1 LYYVDSIYSAKFRI
15 SSSIEAIIRIA
26 QGKNEGVDKVSV
38 LIDNRQEKIDVNSKM
53 EALLEQVVQKA
64 LETFVEEDYEVSI
77 SFVDNSEIRALNKQY
92 RNKDTET
99 DVLSFPMMEFEVT
112 EENYN
117 NEEEFVQE
125 DRLLGDIVISL
136 EKAQEQ
142 SVEYGHSFERELAFL
157 VVHGVLHLL
166 GMDHEDEEQ
175 EKEMSK
181 KQEEILQLLNIKR

>member
-1 LYYVDSIYSAKFRI
+1 M
-15 SSSIEAIIRIA
+15 
-26 QGKNEGVDKVSV
+26 SV

-112 EENYN
+112 EVNYN

-175 EKEMSK
+175 EEEMSK

>member
-1 LYYVDSIYSAKFRI
+1 M
-15 SSSIEAIIRIA
+15 
-26 QGKNEGVDKVSV
+26 
-38 LIDNRQEKIDVNSKM
+38 DNRQEKVEVNPKM
-53 EALLEQVVQKA
+53 EALVEQVVQKA

-77 SFVDNSEIRALNKQY
+77 SFVDNHEIRALNMQY
-92 RNKDTET
+92 RDKDAAT
-99 DVLSFPMMEFEVT
+99 DVLSFPLMEFEIT

-136 EKAQEQ
+136 ERAQEQ
-142 SVEYGHSFERELAFL
+142 AIEYGHSFERELAFL

-175 EKEMSK
+175 EIEMSK
-181 KQEEILQLLNIKR
+181 KQEEILQLLELKR

>member
-1 LYYVDSIYSAKFRI
+1 M
-15 SSSIEAIIRIA
+15 
-26 QGKNEGVDKVSV
+26 SV
-38 LIDNRQEKIDVNSKM
+38 LIDNRQEKIDVNSGM
-53 EALLEQVVQKA
+53 EALVEQVVQKA

-77 SFVDNSEIRALNKQY
+77 SFVDNHEIRGLNKLY

-125 DRLLGDIVISL
+125 DKLLGDIVISL
-136 EKAQEQ
+136 ERAQEQ
-142 SVEYGHSFERELAFL
+142 AIEYEHSFERELAFL

-181 KQEEILQLLNIKR
+181 KQEEILQLLDIKR

>member
-1 LYYVDSIYSAKFRI
+1 M
-15 SSSIEAIIRIA
+15 
-26 QGKNEGVDKVSV
+26 SV
-38 LIDNRQEKIDVNSKM
+38 LIDNRQEKVETNSKI

-64 LETFVEEDYEVSI
+64 LETLVEDDYEVSI
-77 SFVDNSEIRALNKQY
+77 SFVDNQEIRELNKQY
-92 RNKDTET
+92 RNKDTAT
-99 DVLSFPMMEFEVT
+99 DVLSFPLKEFEET

-142 SVEYGHSFERELAFL
+142 AIEYGHSFERELAFL
-157 VVHGVLHLL
+157 TVHGVLHLL

-175 EKEMSK
+175 EKEMLK
-181 KQEEILQLLNIKR
+181 KQEEILQMLDIKR

>member
-1 LYYVDSIYSAKFRI
+1 MWIQSIQQNYRI
-15 SSSIEAIIRIA
+15 SSAIEAIIRIA

-77 SFVDNSEIRALNKQY
+77 SFVDNIEIRALNKQY

-112 EENYN
+112 EEDYN